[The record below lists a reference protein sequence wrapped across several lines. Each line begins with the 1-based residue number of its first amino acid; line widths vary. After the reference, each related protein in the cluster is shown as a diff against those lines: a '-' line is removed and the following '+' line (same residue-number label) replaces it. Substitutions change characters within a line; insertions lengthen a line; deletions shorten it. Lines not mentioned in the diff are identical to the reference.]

1 MAPARCRGRWKLS
14 SSGPPHRLPL
24 GPVMRILAML
34 LAGLLLRILAALL
47 LARLLRVLTAVLVL
61 APRILSRLLIAI
73 TARILLIL
81 ITHEVVLR
89 NMPPDRIISR
99 YPIRSIVFSARCRTR
114 ISRGLDALDLCSAI
128 VFRPCERH
136 VHTNEAAFSRCA

>member
-1 MAPARCRGRWKLS
+1 
-14 SSGPPHRLPL
+14 
-24 GPVMRILAML
+24 MRILAML

>member
-1 MAPARCRGRWKLS
+1 
-14 SSGPPHRLPL
+14 
-24 GPVMRILAML
+24 MRILAML

-47 LARLLRVLTAVLVL
+47 LARLLRVLTALLVL

-89 NMPPDRIISR
+89 SMAPKRIIFR
-99 YPIRSIVFSARCRTR
+99 HRFRSIVSSARC
-114 ISRGLDALDLCSAI
+114 
-128 VFRPCERH
+128 
-136 VHTNEAAFSRCA
+136 